1 MVSQKTTCPSPK
13 SSILTTPSL
22 TSTDWKAVEYVP
34 GPIDDIFEETLGG
47 SIDFPPY
54 LKGDERLVDIDSNY
68 GPELVSE
75 DYNSEPSYCLPEVT
89 KSLDKPVSDFGTNYY
104 EKVSRPQNFPTL
116 VPVSTT
122 KIETGVNQMKNS
134 QDINNIANQKI
145 KHQCTDRDVLFG
157 RGGARNHHAGN
168 RRYRELVNSNKNV
181 YRQSS
186 CKDEKTKIAKSIVDS
201 VNRYGGR
208 FLMQDPING
217 DWIEVEKRKA
227 RQKVSQALRD

>member
-1 MVSQKTTCPSPK
+1 M
-13 SSILTTPSL
+13 
-22 TSTDWKAVEYVP
+22 
-34 GPIDDIFEETLGG
+34 
-47 SIDFPPY
+47 
-54 LKGDERLVDIDSNY
+54 VDIDSNY

-122 KIETGVNQMKNS
+122 KIETGVNQMKKS

>member
-1 MVSQKTTCPSPK
+1 MVCEKSTRVSPK
-13 SSILTTPSL
+13 SSALSTPIL

-34 GPIDDIFEETLGG
+34 GPIDDIFEDTLGG
-47 SIDFPPY
+47 SISLSLY
-54 LKGDERLVDIDSNY
+54 MKGDDHLVDVDSNY
-68 GPELVSE
+68 GPELIAE
-75 DYNSEPSYCLPEVT
+75 DYAFDRNYVLSEET
-89 KSLDKPVSDFGTNYY
+89 KSLDEKVSDFNPNYN
-104 EKVSRPQNFPTL
+104 ENEPPLKHVPAF
-116 VPVSTT
+116 VPVTS
-122 KIETGVNQMKNS
+122 KIETESKQTKNS
-134 QDINNIANQKI
+134 QDINVIANQKI

-168 RRYRELVNSNKNV
+168 RRYRELVNSNKNT
-181 YRQSS
+181 YRQST

-208 FLMQDPING
+208 FLMQDPITG